1 VIVGGCTWL
10 CIADTDAD
18 AYEARLSSGRNDR
31 CAQVLGTDSLKR
43 KFERARWPRLE

>member
-10 CIADTDAD
+10 CIAD
-18 AYEARLSSGRNDR
+18 AYEVRLSSGRNDR

-43 KFERARWPRLE
+43 KYERARWPRLE